1 MEITI
6 TEQNFDEV
14 LKSNAVVMVDF
25 GATWCGPC
33 KALAP
38 VVEEIA
44 NEYAGRCAVGKAD
57 VDQCPEVTGR
67 LRIRNVP
74 TVLFFK
80 NGELKDK
87 SVGAVQKKTLTDKID
102 ALL

>member
-6 TEQNFDEV
+6 TEQNFDEI
-14 LKSNAVVMVDF
+14 LNNNAVVMVDF

-44 NEYAGRCAVGKAD
+44 GEYEGRATVGKAD
-57 VDQCPEVTGR
+57 VEECPAIAAR
-67 LRIRNVP
+67 YRIRNVP
-74 TVLFFK
+74 TILFFK
-80 NGELKDK
+80 NGEVVERVEDANKLKA
-87 SVGAVQKKTLTDKID
+87 AVQKFM
-102 ALL
+102 